1 MDSKLKLGRN
11 FLTKITCRVWRAEK
25 EGEKKERERE
35 EEEEEEE
42 GGALDVCLGTQ

>member
-1 MDSKLKLGRN
+1 M
-11 FLTKITCRVWRAEK
+11 TCRVWRAEK
-25 EGEKKERERE
+25 EREREEE